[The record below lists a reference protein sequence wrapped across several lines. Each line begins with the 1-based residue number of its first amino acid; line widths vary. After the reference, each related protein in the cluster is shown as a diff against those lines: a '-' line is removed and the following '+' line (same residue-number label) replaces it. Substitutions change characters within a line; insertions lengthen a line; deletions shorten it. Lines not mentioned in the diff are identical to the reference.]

1 LGLVLNLSQV
11 LGSNGCC
18 DPSIRSAAII
28 LLAEIAE
35 AIGGS
40 LRGASTFVPGIV
52 DIISIEEAT

>member
-1 LGLVLNLSQV
+1 M

-18 DPSIRSAAII
+18 DSSIWSTAII

-40 LRGASTFVPGIV
+40 LRRASTFALGIV

>member
-1 LGLVLNLSQV
+1 M

-18 DPSIRSAAII
+18 DPSIWSTAII

-40 LRGASTFVPGIV
+40 LGRVSTLARQIV
-52 DIISIEEAT
+52 NIISIEEAS

>member
-1 LGLVLNLSQV
+1 M

-18 DPSIRSAAII
+18 DPSIRIAAII

-40 LRGASTFVPGIV
+40 LRRASTFALGIV

>member
-1 LGLVLNLSQV
+1 M

-18 DPSIRSAAII
+18 DSSIWSTAIM

-40 LRGASTFVPGIV
+40 LRRASTFALVIV